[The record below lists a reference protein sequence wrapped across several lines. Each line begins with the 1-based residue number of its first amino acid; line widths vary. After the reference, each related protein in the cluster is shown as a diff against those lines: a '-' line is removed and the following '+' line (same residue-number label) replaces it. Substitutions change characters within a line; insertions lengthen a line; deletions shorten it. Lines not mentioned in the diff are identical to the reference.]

1 MRALLVILLLALAN
15 CKFPEK
21 LLEVASCILKGEK
34 FKENFP
40 KVLVAIKSKD
50 FSKIISTAFSSFL
63 EIKQDVEKCLD
74 ENTEPL
80 LKKSGCS
87 NLDIYN
93 KCLTNC
99 RCCVPGYRQACLVQC
114 KYDCFKKYCD

>member
-1 MRALLVILLLALAN
+1 MRVLLVVLLLALVSG
-15 CKFPEK
+15 KLPED
-21 LLEVASCILKGEK
+21 LLEMASCILKSEK
-34 FKENFP
+34 LRENIP
-40 KVLVAIKSKD
+40 KVLFAIKSKD

-99 RCCVPGYRQACLVQC
+99 RCCVAEL
-114 KYDCFKKYCD
+114 